1 MTELHFRKT
10 HNNFLDFVLAT
21 KDELIIMSPYIKLE
35 PLKMLLEK
43 VDPAVKIIVVARW
56 RISDLVF
63 GSSDL
68 EIFDYL
74 KSRNHSLYTHHQIH
88 LKIVVK
94 DKKDILLGSANV
106 TGSGLGLFENSNIE
120 AIAIDSLDEK
130 YLPSIYSILKESKLV
145 TSDIVQKLS
154 EEVEKNAILK
164 ENQKKMEADFLRI
177 EKEILINSKTS
188 LLVDDFLFAP
198 SVEDLLVYIR
208 NETHEREVD
217 HDFRIL
223 GISDRTATLEQ
234 LKQSF
239 LNSNA
244 YSWQL
249 ENITG
254 NVLFGRYSELLHN
267 SLMDDPKPYRKTVK
281 DLVSNMFSWTKNC
294 SIDYEIVDH
303 AHTSSMVK
311 KVE

>member
-164 ENQKKMEADFLRI
+164 ENQKKIEADFLRI

>member
-164 ENQKKMEADFLRI
+164 ENQKKIEADFLRI

-217 HDFRIL
+217 HVFRIL

>member
-21 KDELIIMSPYIKLE
+21 KDELIIMSSYIKLE

-164 ENQKKMEADFLRI
+164 ENQKKIEADFLRI